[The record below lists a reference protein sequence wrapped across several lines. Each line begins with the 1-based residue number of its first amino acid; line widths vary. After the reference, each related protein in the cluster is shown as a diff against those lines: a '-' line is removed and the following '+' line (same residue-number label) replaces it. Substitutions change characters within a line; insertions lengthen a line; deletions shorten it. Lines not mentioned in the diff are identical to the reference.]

1 MKHSILNR
9 ILRFFSIL
17 VMVFT
22 LGCTTSNMDHQHYN
36 VNSTAMNF
44 MGVWHVT
51 YSNNYIRNYKVDRED
66 RVLFVEESRQAI
78 LQRGNDVL
86 LKFNDGKIERWRL
99 HGNHLLV
106 EHWNPASGYPKQQP
120 TETGVGIRVN

>member
-1 MKHSILNR
+1 MKNFILNR
-9 ILRFFSIL
+9 SIRFFSIL
-17 VMVFT
+17 VMMFM

-44 MGVWHVT
+44 MGMWRVT
-51 YSNNYIRNYKVDRED
+51 YTNNYIRNYKVDGED
-66 RVLFVEESRQAI
+66 RVLFVEENRQAI
-78 LQRGNDVL
+78 LQRDNYVL

-106 EHWNPASGYPKQQP
+106 EHWNPASGYPKQPP

>member
-1 MKHSILNR
+1 MKHCILNKS
-9 ILRFFSIL
+9 IRFFSIL
-17 VMVFT
+17 VMVFM
-22 LGCTTSNMDHQHYN
+22 LGCATSNVDHQHYN

-44 MGVWHVT
+44 MGMWRVT
-51 YSNNYIRNYKVDRED
+51 YTNNYIRNYKVDGED
-66 RVLFVEESRQAI
+66 RVLFVEENRQAI
-78 LQRGNDVL
+78 LQRDNYVL

-106 EHWNPASGYPKQQP
+106 EHWNPASGYPKQPP